1 MKKLVGNALLVL
13 CLLLSS
19 VSASAAVTATVDR
32 NRISISDSLVLTL
45 RATEGEDVE
54 AADLDAL
61 AADFDIVSTGTSTRM
76 SIVNGRT
83 ERSTELQAVLLPRR
97 SGDLVIPQLT
107 VGGQRTREI
116 PVTVTDAPTGLDNSR
131 DVFVESEV
139 DRDWVYVQSQLIH
152 TFRIY
157 EALDLSDRGRS
168 ELKLENAVVEELDA
182 TSFQR
187 IVDGRAYRVYEV
199 KHAIF
204 PQKSGELT
212 IPSLSF
218 NARKPALRR
227 SLFARGEL
235 VRRRSDPITV
245 EVKPVPA
252 SYPDAPWIPAANLKI
267 EESWSALPDRL
278 AVGDSVTRTLTVIA
292 EGIDGSQLP
301 PVTQQEVPGI
311 KMYPDQPRSENT
323 SHSDGI
329 TGIGINST
337 ALLITDPGEFE
348 LPAVRVPWWDTESDS
363 LRYAEVPAKRI
374 RVAAPAQASAPQ
386 PPAAAQPGIAQTA
399 GGERPVSMWMW
410 TTVAALLGWFGT
422 TIWMS
427 LYLRRPARKRPESAT
442 PGKESELFRALLAAS
457 NDNRALETRAALRQW
472 AQCHFGDDAPPTLQ
486 SLCERLGSEELT
498 AAVETL
504 ERSLYAGQGENWA
517 GGPLALALKRARKR
531 RRGEDAG
538 AESALPPLYG
548 NSA

>member
-1 MKKLVGNALLVL
+1 MKKLAGNAVLSL
-13 CLLLSS
+13 CLLVS
-19 VSASAAVTATVDR
+19 VSAVAAVTASVDR

-45 RATEGEDVE
+45 RATDGEDVE

-61 AADFDIVSTGTSTRM
+61 AADFDIVSTGTTSSM

-97 SGDLVIPQLT
+97 SGELVIPQLA

-139 DRDWVYVQSQLIH
+139 DREWVYVQSQLIH

-168 ELKLENAVVEELDA
+168 ELKLDNAVVEELDA

-235 VRRRSDPITV
+235 VRRRSAPITV
-245 EVKPVPA
+245 KVKPVPA
-252 SYPDAPWIPAANLKI
+252 AYPDAPWIPAANLKI
-267 EESWSALPDRL
+267 EESWSTLPDRL

-292 EGIDGSQLP
+292 DGIDGSQLP
-301 PVTQQEVPGI
+301 PVLQEDVPGI

-323 SHSDGI
+323 SHSDGV

-337 ALLITDPGEFE
+337 ALLITEPGDFE
-348 LPAVRVPWWDTESDS
+348 LPAIRIPWWDTESDR
-363 LRYAEVPAKRI
+363 LRYAEVPSKRI
-374 RVAAPAQASAPQ
+374 SVAAPPQAAPPEPPAVPQ
-386 PPAAAQPGIAQTA
+386 PPGKQPSS
-399 GGERPVSMWMW
+399 GEPPVSIWMW
-410 TTVAALLGWFGT
+410 TTVAALLGWLGT
-422 TIWMS
+422 TVWMT
-427 LYLRRPARKRPESAT
+427 LYLRRPDPVKAASAES
-442 PGKESELFRALLAAS
+442 GKESELFRSLLSACNA
-457 NDNRALETRAALRQW
+457 NRALDARAALRQW
-472 AQCHFGDDAPPTLQ
+472 AQCYFGDAAPPTLQ
-486 SLCERLGSEELT
+486 SLCERLGSEELE
-498 AAVETL
+498 AAVESL
-504 ERSLYAGQGENWA
+504 ERSLYAGHSENWA
-517 GGPLALALKRARKR
+517 GGSLALVLKKVRKR
-531 RRGEDAG
+531 HGREDMSPG
-538 AESALPPLYG
+538 SALPPLYG
-548 NSA
+548 NSG